1 MSDVVSPILIVSMV
15 SVSDSGLT
23 FLGSCLMAD
32 RKGCVQS
39 VCAVVVTLMDLALLL
54 SNSTGCCVLLV
65 TSSLPFVMLT
75 NCGSG
80 QWCGSQPSIST
91 V

>member
-1 MSDVVSPILIVSMV
+1 MSDVVSLILIVSMV

-32 RKGCVQS
+32 KEGCVQS
-39 VCAVVVTLMDLALLL
+39 VSAVVVILMDFDFLL
-54 SNSTGCCVLLV
+54 SNSTGCFVLLV
-65 TSSLPFVMLT
+65 TSSLPYVILT

>member
-1 MSDVVSPILIVSMV
+1 MSDVVSLILIVSMV

-23 FLGSCLMAD
+23 FLGSCFD

-39 VCAVVVTLMDLALLL
+39 VCAVAVTLMDLVLLL
-54 SNSTGCCVLLV
+54 SNSTGCFVLLV
-65 TSSLPFVMLT
+65 TSSLPYVILT

-80 QWCGSQPSIST
+80 QWCGSQPSIRT

>member
-39 VCAVVVTLMDLALLL
+39 VCSVVVTLMDLAFLL
-54 SNSTGCCVLLV
+54 SHVIGCCVLLV
-65 TSSLPFVMLT
+65 TSNFPV
-75 NCGSG
+75 C
-80 QWCGSQPSIST
+80 C
-91 V
+91 